1 MNLGV
6 QYYRAP
12 FPNDQYWEADFDRI
26 VDAGMN
32 CVQLW
37 VLWAWVE
44 PKPGHFLFDDYDRL
58 VALAEK
64 KGLGVVLS
72 TIAEIQPHWIFREVP
87 GCEMIDHTGRKVVS
101 SQRLECHF
109 GLTPGGNTDHPGV
122 WERMSGFLSEVVGRY
137 KSSPALRGWD
147 AWNELRWNVQA
158 DGFVSYDEWT
168 LGKFRKWLDAKYG
181 GLDGLN
187 RAWQRRYG
195 TWEEVMPGIAPIRPF
210 TEMMAFQHFITWRA
224 NEHGRMRADLMRR
237 LDANHPVTVHP
248 ASPCVLTVGGIE
260 SGIPW
265 LKTWDQ
271 AINRGNDWFYA
282 DDLEGIGCSSFPK
295 WANED
300 DVDFAVRLRFM
311 SSAART
317 KRMWLSELQGSAAA
331 TENMAHKP
339 VTARDQQRWLWNGF
353 AAGADTVLF
362 WCWRDEVFGREAGGF
377 GISGN
382 DGYATQRLEAMAKT
396 GAIAERNRNL
406 LEDFRVDPTE
416 VGVFFSPQSYYLT
429 WCQEGKAN
437 TSMQSIRAYCRSLN
451 RRQIPYT
458 VIEEEH
464 LDELKGIRVLFMPR
478 VNVLDAKTEKALE
491 EFLNRGGVLFT
502 ESECGAFDSVGIW
515 RYPEDRFTARMTG
528 VRELGRRQLPDDGL
542 VLDLDDGRIEVNA
555 AQWLTP
561 LDASKGKVLCTFND
575 PTGPASLLTH
585 AAAGAGSIYL
595 CGTFLGNSDTS
606 DASMDQLI
614 DHVVRRASV
623 VPPLDVLDPAPQ
635 SGRRVQVSIGQSDG
649 RRMIFLFAPEGTE
662 NIQFRLK
669 DDHLASANMHE
680 LIQNKPVPFTKED
693 GWLWATVG
701 VNEWG
706 IAVLAEG

>member
-12 FPNDQYWEADFDRI
+12 FPNERYWEADFDKI
-26 VDAGMN
+26 LESGLN

-44 PKPGHFLFDDYDRL
+44 PRPGHFNFEDYDKL
-58 VALAEK
+58 VTLAEK

-109 GLTPGGNTDHPGV
+109 GLTPGGTTDHPGV
-122 WERMSGFLSEVVGRY
+122 WERMSRFLSTVVERY
-137 KSSPALRGWD
+137 KDSPALRGWD

-168 LGKFRKWLDAKYG
+168 LGSFRRWLDKRYG

-195 TWEEVMPGIAPIRPF
+195 TWEEVMPGIAPVRPF

-224 NEHGRMRADLMRR
+224 NEHGRLRAQLMRGI
-237 LDANHPVTVHP
+237 DPDHDVTVHP
-248 ASPCVLTVGGIE
+248 ASPCALTVGGIE
-260 SGIPW
+260 SNNPW
-265 LKTWDQ
+265 YKTWDQ

-295 WANED
+295 WGNED
-300 DVDFAVRLRFM
+300 DIDFAVRLRFM

-331 TENMAHKP
+331 TENTIHKP
-339 VTARDQQRWLWNGF
+339 VTAWDQQRWLWNGF

-382 DGYATQRLEAMAKT
+382 DGYAADRLAAMAMS
-396 GAIAERNRNL
+396 GRIVARHREAIESY
-406 LEDFRVDPTE
+406 RVDPTE
-416 VGVFFSPQSYYLT
+416 VGVLFSPQSYYLT
-429 WCQEGKAN
+429 WCQEGHAN
-437 TSMQSIRAYCRSLN
+437 TSMTAIRAMCRALN
-451 RRQIPYT
+451 RQQIPYT

-464 LDELKGIRVLFMPR
+464 LEELKGIRVLFLPR
-478 VNVLDAKTEKALE
+478 VNVLDHRIEKVLE
-491 EFLNRGGVLFT
+491 AFLDRGGVLFT

-515 RYPEDRFTARMTG
+515 RYPEDRFVARMTG
-528 VRELGRRQLPDDGL
+528 VRELGRRQPPEAPLIADFDGE
-542 VLDLDDGRIEVNA
+542 GIELQPG
-555 AQWLTP
+555 QWITP
-561 LDASKGKVLCTFND
+561 LTASTGKILIPHED

-585 AAAGAGSIYL
+585 AAARSGSIYL
-595 CGTFLGNSDTS
+595 YASYLGNSATS
-606 DASMDQLI
+606 DGAMDELVTRI
-614 DHVVRRASV
+614 VHRAGV
-623 VPPLDVLDPAPQ
+623 TLPIEILDPAPR
-635 SGRRVQVSIGQSDG
+635 SGLHVQLTIGTANGKRVV
-649 RRMIFLFAPEGTE
+649 FLFAPAGCRTVR
-662 NIQFRLK
+662 FRLRRQLLSSPSMRELLQ
-669 DDHLASANMHE
+669 DASITLTDE
-680 LIQNKPVPFTKED
+680 GE
-693 GWLWATVG
+693 WLVG
-701 VNEWG
+701 NVAVNEWG
-706 IAVLAEG
+706 IAVLTE